1 MIQTRDERASEARQ
15 DAQRRVDQVS
25 AFTRELAELERAGV
39 LALPPG
45 QREQIERYHGDV
57 LATLA
62 RRFDVDQTDE
72 QRQMALGM
80 RVASL
85 LGAVTLSAAVV
96 LFFYRVWGLLT
107 TPAQVISLIAVP
119 LLMLLAVE
127 VAARREPTRYI
138 ASVLSLIAAASF
150 ALNLSVVGAIFNMTP
165 TPLVLA
171 AWAAFALAVAYT
183 YGLRLLLAGGVIAAM
198 GYGVAAVAS
207 ATGLD
212 WSVSLVRP
220 EPLLLLGPLAIA
232 ASFWPSG
239 VRPEG
244 FARTWRL
251 VGVGALLL
259 PLLFLSTWTEV
270 FSYRLLPLNGTREDF
285 RIRTAPNFDA
295 LAPAEAFAN
304 HVCDFLFNPER
315 AARLVQYHARYPGNP
330 SLDEV
335 FDSILMRTWKSPM
348 RSTYHTEVQHTVNMV
363 VLNELMSLAANER
376 ASNQVRA
383 IAEFKLEELKNWLMV
398 QQRFPGSDQKATLFY
413 AAEQIKRFQ
422 SDPKKMN
429 LTKPNDPPDGQPIGT
444 DWWSQANADWE
455 CRWN

>member
-62 RRFDVDQTDE
+62 RRFDVDRTDE

-270 FSYRLLPLNGTREDF
+270 FSYRLLPLNVLHAVYDIAGF
-285 RIRTAPNFDA
+285 GLPVVAIWYGIRRRWTDVVNAA
-295 LAPAEAFAN
+295 SG
-304 HVCDFLFNPER
+304 FL
-315 AARLVQYHARYPGNP
+315 V
-330 SLDEV
+330 V
-335 FDSILMRTWKSPM
+335 FI
-348 RSTYHTEVQHTVNMV
+348 
-363 VLNELMSLAANER
+363 
-376 ASNQVRA
+376 
-383 IAEFKLEELKNWLMV
+383 
-398 QQRFPGSDQKATLFY
+398 Y
-413 AAEQIKRFQ
+413 AKCF
-422 SDPKKMN
+422 
-429 LTKPNDPPDGQPIGT
+429 
-444 DWWSQANADWE
+444 DWWWE
-455 CRWN
+455 LIPRYLFFLLLGGLAIGSMVILGRLRLRLKEV